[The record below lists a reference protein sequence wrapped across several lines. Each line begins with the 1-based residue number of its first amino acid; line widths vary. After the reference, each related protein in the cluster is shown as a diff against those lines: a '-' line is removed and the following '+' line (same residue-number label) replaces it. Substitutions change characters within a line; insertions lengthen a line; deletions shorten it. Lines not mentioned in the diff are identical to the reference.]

1 MASQTKTA
9 VNQSEANAPSERAMF
24 DRDPL
29 LRSGFRAIKK
39 GDWKTLQRLLK
50 KNEERLRTDLRFG
63 ASFASFSVRMIH
75 LSPPVP
81 MAELRRCFDVL
92 IAFGVPVHRV
102 EGAIDMTPLECAV
115 AMPDLTIAR
124 ELIELGADPLEENAL
139 GWPLTDIADPRVRD
153 EVEEMVRAAERKRG
167 SII

>member
-1 MASQTKTA
+1 MSETKTA
-9 VNQSEANAPSERAMF
+9 LDQGEANTPSARAMF

-29 LRSGFRAIKK
+29 LRAGFRAIKT
-39 GDWKTLQRLLK
+39 GDWKALQRLLK
-50 KNEERLRTDLRFG
+50 KNEERVRADLRFG
-63 ASFASFSVRMIH
+63 ASFTSFSVRMVR
-75 LSPPVP
+75 LSRPAP
-81 MAELRRCFDVL
+81 MAEMRRCFDVL
-92 IAFGVPVHRV
+92 ITFGVP
-102 EGAIDMTPLECAV
+102 AV

-167 SII
+167 PTV